1 VPRLRRRTGSTPP
14 SATFGQQVDGAL
26 KRDGLLLTTSR
37 RSPWK
42 QVLVKRLGAKK
53 LPCAC
58 IHEAFLT
65 G

>member
-1 VPRLRRRTGSTPP
+1 VLPP
-14 SATFGQQVDGAL
+14 PLPFGLVLDRL
-26 KRDGLLLTTSR
+26 KRDDLLLTMSR

-58 IHEAFLT
+58 IREAFMT
-65 G
+65 D

>member
-1 VPRLRRRTGSTPP
+1 MAVKQAEFLAAIAPLPFGLVLDRLR
-14 SATFGQQVDGAL
+14 
-26 KRDGLLLTTSR
+26 RDGLLLTTSR

-53 LPCAC
+53 LACAC
-58 IHEAFLT
+58 IREAFLA